1 MKKILIPLSISLL
14 LVALVAFFLAPGSGE
29 LYDEY
34 DAAETVLQTSE
45 KEAEGIAAGGKEAAG
60 KDAAESAESVDS
72 EKGAVALLSGPLLHG
87 TIMDVEGNPIPGA
100 RVMLR
105 TTSSWDG
112 MEDADR
118 YTMFRLRVL
127 GKESVPVR
135 GPASH
140 RTETDD
146 SGKYAFAL
154 SGIRP
159 GRYDVLASAS
169 GFAPGDQRWK
179 WTPESAELDFQLG
192 VGEVIK
198 GIVRSPAGVPVEGAI
213 VTASRASS
221 RGWGGRGSGGGNSVD
236 EALTDAD
243 GLFALNV
250 YSGEFDVRGNAAGYS
265 AGDVGA
271 VASGSVDV
279 DLMLGKGRGVSGLVV
294 DASSSPLGGVKLS
307 LFESRGGFGGRGG
320 SRGGPPRGITRLF
333 SSPLAV
339 SESGADG
346 SFFFSDMEDGNFRI
360 MAEKKAFVTTEI
372 NSELEEEADSVEV
385 SISMEAGHVIAG
397 VVKTSDG
404 TPMTGAFVVIAQEE
418 RDRSEDGRG
427 RGRDDRGGDRGRG
440 GRGDRDDDD
449 DDDEQKEKT
458 PEELAREA
466 RREEER
472 QREPVSVY
480 RSSLA
485 IETGKD
491 GTFVAD
497 TLGEGSYTLSVQ
509 GENFIP
515 HRVRDIDL
523 VEKKRVD
530 LEIVVDSGLQLKGEI
545 VSSLDEKP
553 VAGANVILRWRDDRR
568 VVPVSDQGEFQ
579 IGGLAPGDIGELQI
593 DAKGFSMLHLSDLEL
608 EPQPEV
614 QDLKV
619 QLVPT
624 GKISGVV
631 VDASGA
637 PISRARIRV
646 YDAVEE
652 TERVE
657 GEDENARRRREEDRR
672 RQERNRGR
680 RMVDTRSNAEGRFT
694 LKEVNPGHLRLRA
707 EHSAFKDLRSDAFDL
722 APGEHADDLTL
733 TLVTGGRLMVL
744 VSNSAGEK
752 MPGVRVVT
760 RFDPEEEEQ
769 EEEEGERGR
778 RGGRGAP
785 GGRGWNERE
794 RYDLRTTN
802 REGLAIFGG
811 IDGGR
816 YRISINH
823 GGHQPFI
830 SFTDVIEDKD
840 SPVSCTL
847 LPENVITGVVTD
859 LLGAPIEGARVRAR
873 KEREDGEREG
883 SETRSANDGSFRL
896 GNLGIGSYTVRAE
909 RRGYVEQSIDDVA
922 VNSNIELPMVALG
935 EIVGQV
941 VSSETQLPVAE
952 YYLVVRSRGEGAQER
967 GSEDGRGGRGG
978 NSGRGGERGGDRG
991 RGGERDGERGRGG
1004 DDRGGGRLRRIRDPE
1019 GRFEVDDL
1027 EPGPYTI
1034 EILAAGYTGDRVDAD
1049 VLSGPAEKEIII
1061 SLDEGLAVTG
1071 EVVDRSGQP
1080 VAGANVYLLAR
1091 AENPSQAEG
1100 RGRERERGRGSS
1112 EERREELRARIQQ
1125 ARDGAGSRGGGG
1137 RERQDEKAQ
1146 KEAAALIAG
1155 MGGNNANGIESDDD
1169 GYFQMKEVP
1178 EGSYNLVV
1186 YHDLFL
1192 PYVTRVT
1199 IRESRGV
1206 RPETVRLDPGETV
1219 TGKVI
1224 YEDGRKAASGVTLI
1238 FTDQQG
1244 LNKMVRTDERGRYS
1258 STGFMEGSYTIRVR
1272 LGDASIP
1279 AQTFSVGKGSNKFD
1293 YEIPAAAAPR

>member
-14 LVALVAFFLAPGSGE
+14 LLVLAVFLLTRDDGDPYGGNDVAEVARE
-29 LYDEY
+29 
-34 DAAETVLQTSE
+34 AAEAEAGEDVAGR
-45 KEAEGIAAGGKEAAG
+45 KETAG
-60 KDAAESAESVDS
+60 KDAVESTESADS
-72 EKGAVALLSGPLLHG
+72 EKGAAALLSGPLLHG
-87 TIMDVEGNPIPGA
+87 RVLDIEGNPIPNA
-100 RVMLR
+100 RVLLR
-105 TTSSWDG
+105 TTNSWEG

-118 YTMFRLRVL
+118 YTMFRQRVL
-127 GKESVPVR
+127 GKESVAVR

-140 RTETDD
+140 RTVSDT

-154 SGIRP
+154 SAVKP

-169 GFAPGDQRWK
+169 GFAPGDKRWK
-179 WTPESAELDFQLG
+179 WTPETTEIDFQLG
-192 VGEVIK
+192 VGEVIR
-198 GIVRSPAGVPVEGAI
+198 GIVRSPAGVPVAGA
-213 VTASRASS
+213 VVAASRATS
-221 RGWGGRGSGGGNSVD
+221 RGWGGRGSGGNSVD
-236 EALTDAD
+236 ETLTDAD
-243 GLFALNV
+243 GLFSLNV
-250 YSGEFDVRGNAAGYS
+250 YSGEFDVRGNATGYS

-271 VASGSVDV
+271 VPSGSVDV
-279 DLMLGKGRGVSGLVV
+279 ELALGKGRGVSGKVV
-294 DASSSPLGGVKLS
+294 DASSNPLAGVRLS

-320 SRGGPPRGITRLF
+320 GRGGPPRGITRLF

-339 SESGADG
+339 SESGSDG
-346 SFFFSDMEDGNFRI
+346 SFLFSDMEDGDFRI

-372 NSELEEEADSVEV
+372 NGELEEEADTAEV
-385 SISMEAGHVIAG
+385 SISMEPGHVIAG
-397 VVKTSDG
+397 VVKTADG
-404 TPMTGAFVVIAQEE
+404 TPMPGAFVVIAQEE
-418 RDRSEDGRG
+418 RDRRDDDRG
-427 RGRDDRGGDRGRG
+427 RGRGGDRGRG
-440 GRGDRDDDD
+440 GRGGRGDRGD
-449 DDDEQKEKT
+449 DDDEEEGEEKEKT

-480 RSSLA
+480 RSSMAL
-485 IETGKD
+485 ETGKD

-497 TLGEGSYTLSVQ
+497 TLGEGTYTLSVQ
-509 GENFIP
+509 GEDFVP

-523 VEKKRVD
+523 VEKDRVD
-530 LEIVVDSGLQLKGEI
+530 LDIVVDSGIQLKGDI
-545 VSSLDEKP
+545 VSSLDSMP
-553 VAGANVILRWRDDRR
+553 VPGASVILRWRDDRR
-568 VVPVSDQGEFQ
+568 VVPVDSQGQFQ
-579 IGGLAPGDIGELQI
+579 IGGLVSGNIGELQI

-608 EPQPEV
+608 DPQPEV
-614 QDLKV
+614 QEIKV

-624 GKISGVV
+624 GKISGLV

-694 LKEVNPGHLRLRA
+694 LNEVNPGHLRLRA

-722 APGEHADDLTL
+722 EPGEHADDLTL

-744 VSNSAGEK
+744 VSDSAGEK
-752 MPGVRVVT
+752 MSGVRVVT
-760 RFDPEEEEQ
+760 RFDPEEEEE
-769 EEEEGERGR
+769 EEEEGERDR

-802 REGLAIFGG
+802 RGGLAIFGG

-823 GGHQPFI
+823 GGQQPFI
-830 SFTDVIEDKD
+830 AFTDVIEDKD
-840 SPVSCTL
+840 SPVTCTL
-847 LPENVITGVVTD
+847 LPENVITGLVTD
-859 LLGAPIEGARVRAR
+859 LAGAPVEGARIRAR

-883 SETRSANDGSFRL
+883 SEARSATDGSFRI
-896 GNLGIGSYTVRAE
+896 GNLGIGSYAVTAE
-909 RRGYVEQSIDDVA
+909 RRGYVEQSIEDVA
-922 VNSNIELPMVALG
+922 VNSNIEIPMVALG
-935 EIVGQV
+935 EVVGQV
-941 VSSETQLPVAE
+941 LSSETQLPVAE
-952 YYLVVRSRGEGAQER
+952 YYVVVRLKGEGER
-967 GSEDGRGGRGG
+967 GRDSEEEGGRGR
-978 NSGRGGERGGDRG
+978 GRGGERGEGRG
-991 RGGERDGERGRGG
+991 RGEDGRDG
-1004 DDRGGGRLRRIRDPE
+1004 RGGGRLRRIRDAE
-1019 GRFEVDDL
+1019 GRFKVDDL
-1027 EPGPYTI
+1027 EPGAYTI
-1034 EILAAGYTGDRVDAD
+1034 EVLAAGYTGDRVDTD
-1049 VLSGPAEKEIII
+1049 VVSGPAEKEIII

-1080 VAGANVYLLAR
+1080 VAGAGVYLLAR
-1091 AENPSQAEG
+1091 AESSSQSEG
-1100 RGRERERGRGSS
+1100 RGRERGRGSS
-1112 EERREELRARIQQ
+1112 EDRREELRERIQQ
-1125 ARDGAGSRGGGG
+1125 ARDGARAGRGGG

-1146 KEAAALIAG
+1146 REAAALIAG
-1155 MGGNNANGIESDDD
+1155 LGGNNSNSIESDDD

-1192 PYVTRVT
+1192 PYVSQIT

-1206 RPETVRLDPGETV
+1206 RPETVRLDSGETV
-1219 TGKVI
+1219 TGKVT
-1224 YEDGRKAASGVTLI
+1224 YEEGRKAAAGVTLI

-1258 STGFMEGSYTIRVR
+1258 STGFMEGTYNVRVR
-1272 LGDASIP
+1272 LGDASLP
-1279 AQTFSVGKGSNKFD
+1279 AQTFSVDKGSNKFD
-1293 YEIPAAAAPR
+1293 YEIPAAATARDQ